1 MSNALPVPDP
11 SMDEILASIK
21 RIIESGDEKVVKRGP
36 AAAAGGGT
44 APGGIAAPSI
54 PAGYA
59 EALQPEADEGDERPV
74 TENAPDDHWEAH
86 SRSGYGSNV
95 DEPAAGLPGIGEDQ
109 LPASDE
115 GAETE
120 YGPTGGSRFD
130 EHAFESEL
138 LGRVGMI
145 SPGEER
151 AGTSAFHSERDDL
164 DGPSRFAAANSDDAG
179 LRRGSQPTLDEPPI
193 IAARALADPA
203 AAQRLISEE
212 AGARVAA
219 SFEDLARAIREDQM
233 RSVEDA
239 VQEMLRPMLQEWL
252 DDNLPRLVE
261 RLVREEIERVAT
273 GGRR

>member
-1 MSNALPVPDP
+1 MSNALPAPDP

-21 RIIESGDEKVVKRGP
+21 RIIESGDEKVIKRMP
-36 AAAAGGGT
+36 LTSAAG
-44 APGGIAAPSI
+44 ARSESAAPSI

-59 EALQPEADEGDERPV
+59 EALQSED
-74 TENAPDDHWEAH
+74 
-86 SRSGYGSNV
+86 
-95 DEPAAGLPGIGEDQ
+95 GESD
-109 LPASDE
+109 DE
-115 GAETE
+115 GAQEDAAGALWASEDRSASLTDGDEFSARFADVGDDLPEAEGQAETG
-120 YGPTGGSRFD
+120 YAGTDRSRFD
-130 EHAFESEL
+130 EDAFETEL
-138 LGRVGMI
+138 VGLI
-145 SPGEER
+145 GNGDRR
-151 AGTSAFHSERDDL
+151 A
-164 DGPSRFAAANSDDAG
+164 DGVSVAAKQADMDEPSRFAAANSDDAG
-179 LRRGSQPTLDEPPI
+179 LSRSHHVSLDEPPI
-193 IAARALADPA
+193 VAARALADPA
-203 AAQRLISEE
+203 ATHRILSQE

>member
-21 RIIESGDEKVVKRGP
+21 RIIESGDEKVVKRAPVAVASGAVAP
-36 AAAAGGGT
+36 GSAAAR
-44 APGGIAAPSI
+44 SI

-59 EALQPEADEGDERPV
+59 EALRPEEDAGDDLAASEEAPEPHWDLPVPPAPDASGDEPMSPSADMADALP
-74 TENAPDDHWEAH
+74 APLDDEPEDDH
-86 SRSGYGSNV
+86 
-95 DEPAAGLPGIGEDQ
+95 AA
-109 LPASDE
+109 A
-115 GAETE
+115 
-120 YGPTGGSRFD
+120 GSRFD
-130 EHAFESEL
+130 EQAFESEL
-138 LGRVGMI
+138 LGRVGLI
-145 SPGEER
+145 EPHDER
-151 AGTSAFHSERDDL
+151 AGKGSPAVEADNP
-164 DGPSRFAAANSDDAG
+164 DGPARFSAANSDDAG
-179 LRRGSQPTLDEPPI
+179 LRHGAQPTLDEPPI
-193 IAARALADPA
+193 VAARALADPA
-203 AAQRLISEE
+203 AAQRLLSEE

-219 SFEDLARAIREDQM
+219 SFEDLTRAIREDQM

>member
-21 RIIESGDEKVVKRGP
+21 RIIESGDEKVVKRAP
-36 AAAAGGGT
+36 AAVAGGAA
-44 APGGIAAPSI
+44 APGGAAARSI

-59 EALQPEADEGDERPV
+59 EALQPAEDAGDDSSDFED
-74 TENAPDDHWEAH
+74 APDARWD
-86 SRSGYGSNV
+86 SPV
-95 DEPAAGLPGIGEDQ
+95 
-109 LPASDE
+109 LPAPDANEDEARSQFPDASDDLLPVSDDAPE
-115 GAETE
+115 DDHAAA
-120 YGPTGGSRFD
+120 GSRFD

-138 LGRVGMI
+138 LGRVGLI
-145 SPGEER
+145 GPGEEPS
-151 AGTSAFHSERDDL
+151 GKGSSAHEADNL
-164 DGPSRFAAANSDDAG
+164 DGPARFSPANSDDAG
-179 LRRGSQPTLDEPPI
+179 LRRAAQPTLDEPPI
-193 IAARALADPA
+193 VAARALSDPA
-203 AAQRLISEE
+203 AVQRLISEE

-219 SFEDLARAIREDQM
+219 SFEDLTRAIREDQM
-233 RSVEDA
+233 RSMEDA